1 MRCETCEHYDGDRC
15 CNRDSDHW
23 REQMKPQERC
33 LDYEPK
39 GGRDD

>member
-1 MRCETCEHYDGDRC
+1 MPKCETCEHYEGGIC
-15 CNRDSDHW
+15 NNRDSDHW

-39 GGRDD
+39 EGD